1 MVTADTKIAIVDGYS
16 TGRILAANLRDHGAR
31 CAHVRSHAEVSA
43 YFRKGFRSEDY
54 DLDLGYL
61 PDPEVVAGRLSR
73 WGADRVV
80 AGTESGVILADT
92 LNHLLGTPGN
102 RIATV
107 HARRDKAL
115 MVEVVRAAGL
125 DVPHGRIF
133 TDAAEAT
140 EWYRHSR
147 MADVVVK
154 PVASAGT
161 DNVRFCQDA
170 RVVQTACEAVLK
182 SVNLYGEPNRRVL
195 VQERLRGTEYYVN
208 TVSQGGAHRVAE
220 IWRYTKRGSPAG
232 MPTYDYE
239 EPVDSR
245 APIGVRL
252 REFTFRVLDALGIC
266 SSAAHTEVMLTD
278 RGPVLVECGARLGGA
293 TMPGVVEKYSGISQT
308 SLFAKVLLDPARID
322 QFADDRVEW
331 AAKVR
336 NVSFINRIPGTVR
349 SLDWVQQVQSLPST
363 VAVGCA
369 VEVGNRLDV
378 TGDLLSSP
386 GYAYLAAADR
396 AGLERDYRR
405 LRAMEWA
412 GLYTG

>member
-1 MVTADTKIAIVDGYS
+1 MADTKIAIVDGYS
-16 TGRILAANLRDHGAR
+16 TGRILATALRDHGAR
-31 CAHVRSHAEVSA
+31 CAHVQSQAEVGA
-43 YFRKGFRSEDY
+43 YFHKGFRSEDY

-61 PDPEVVAGRLSR
+61 PDPEEVAGRLSR
-73 WGADRVV
+73 WGAARVV

-102 RIATV
+102 LIGTV

-115 MVEVVRAAGL
+115 MVDVVRAAGL
-125 DVPHGRIF
+125 DVPDGRVF
-133 TDAAEAT
+133 TNSAEAT
-140 EWYRHSR
+140 EWYRCSR

-161 DNVRFCQDA
+161 DNVRFCQDTRA
-170 RVVQTACEAVLK
+170 VQAACEAVLK
-182 SVNLYGEPNRRVL
+182 SVNLYGEPNERVL
-195 VQERLRGTEYYVN
+195 VQERLRGAEYYIN
-208 TVSQGGAHRVAE
+208 TVSQGGVHRVAE
-220 IWRYTKRGSPAG
+220 MWQYTKRGNPDG

-245 APIGVRL
+245 SPIGVRL
-252 REFTFRVLDALGIC
+252 REFTFRVLDALGVS
-266 SSAAHTEVMLTD
+266 SSAAHTEVMLTG
-278 RGPVLVECGARLGGA
+278 RGPVLVESGARLGGA
-293 TMPGVVEKYSGISQT
+293 TLPGVVEKYSGISQT

-322 QFADDRVEW
+322 HFADDRVEW

-349 SLDWVQQVQSLPST
+349 SLDWVQQVQSLPSA

-369 VEVGNRLDV
+369 VGLGSRLDA
-378 TGDLLSSP
+378 TTDLLSSP
-386 GYAYLAAADR
+386 GYVYLAAAHR
-396 AGLERDYRR
+396 AELERDYQR
-405 LRAMEWA
+405 LREMEWD